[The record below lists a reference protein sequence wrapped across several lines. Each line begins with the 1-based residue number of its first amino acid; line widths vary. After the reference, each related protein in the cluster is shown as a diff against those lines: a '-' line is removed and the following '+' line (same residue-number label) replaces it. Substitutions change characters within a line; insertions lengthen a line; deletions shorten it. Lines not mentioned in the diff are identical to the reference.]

1 MRRYIFLQTYAW
13 TLMVMGVCVW
23 VLTGVAVVLAI
34 ANGPAV
40 IPLNNVLGVNV
51 SNIFSGVLY
60 LEVGTVALVGFL
72 SGLSLLASG
81 ELLMLLMDIA
91 QDRGSCALP
100 ENARYRPAL
109 PPVSRRASGIPSPPR
124 PLLMVGFLHRLCPYH
139 SNHLGTSSPL
149 RQGALHS
156 AAGTRPHRP

>member
-91 QDRGSCALP
+91 QDSRFMRI
-100 ENARYRPAL
+100 AREREIQA
-109 PPVSRRASGIPSPPR
+109 R
-124 PLLMVGFLHRLCPYH
+124 
-139 SNHLGTSSPL
+139 T
-149 RQGALHS
+149 
-156 AAGTRPHRP
+156 AAGQPPGQWYP